1 MRKKE
6 LSTRQVWTVITYNV
20 NWKRVG
26 RKTCLLFF
34 FTLCLKKIRQMAIT
48 NKDPNVKMVPTLDG
62 IGWIDKGVDIK
73 LDRLLA
79 NFFTS
84 DGSQSSLYYRTFKT
98 YQVINAD
105 NVNDVEALRTS
116 MEVYLQSYLSKFFDS
131 VTVEVS
137 LADLQGNKKLLSDLD
152 EAAIGLFLTVTV
164 TDKEGYIEVEKPVIY
179 EGGVFKYTL
188 DRFNKGY

>member
-1 MRKKE
+1 MKKE
-6 LSTRQVWTVITYNV
+6 LSIRPVWMVITYNV

-34 FTLCLKKIRQMAIT
+34 YFVFKKIRQMAIT

-62 IGWIDKGVDIK
+62 IGWIDKGVSIK
-73 LDRLLA
+73 LDWLLS

-84 DGSQSSLYYRTFKT
+84 DGSQSSLYYRMFET

-105 NVNDVEALRTS
+105 NVNDAEQLRLN
-116 MEVYLQSYLSKFFDS
+116 MEVYLQAYLGKYFDS

-137 LADLQGNKKLLSDLD
+137 LADLQGNKKSIYDLP
-152 EAAIGLFLTVTV
+152 EAAIGLYLTVTV
-164 TDKEGYIEVEKPVIY
+164 TDKEGYIEVDKPIVY

-188 DRFNKGY
+188 DKFNKGY

>member
-1 MRKKE
+1 MKKV
-6 LSTRQVWTVITYNV
+6 LSTQLAWTVITYNV
-20 NWKRVG
+20 NWKRVD

-34 FTLCLKKIRQMAIT
+34 YFVFKKISKMAIT

-62 IGWIDKGVDIK
+62 IGWIDKGVEIK
-73 LDRLLA
+73 LDWLLA

-84 DGSQSSLYYRTFKT
+84 DGSQSSLYYRMFKT

-105 NVNDVEALRTS
+105 NVNDAEALRSS

-137 LADLQGNKKLLSDLD
+137 LADLQGNKKSIYDLP
-152 EAAIGLFLTVTV
+152 EAAIGLYVSVTV
-164 TDKEGYIEVEKPVIY
+164 TDKEGYVEVEKPIVY

-188 DRFNKGY
+188 DKFNKGY

>member
-1 MRKKE
+1 MKKE
-6 LSTRQVWTVITYNV
+6 LSIRPVWMVITYNV

-34 FTLCLKKIRQMAIT
+34 FYFVFKKIRQMAIT

-62 IGWIDKGVDIK
+62 IGWIDKGVSIK
-73 LDRLLA
+73 LDWLLS

-84 DGSQSSLYYRTFKT
+84 DGSQSSLYYRMFET

-105 NVNDVEALRTS
+105 NVNDAEQLRLN
-116 MEVYLQSYLSKFFDS
+116 MEVYLQAYLGKYFDS

-137 LADLQGNKKLLSDLD
+137 LADLQGNKKSIYDLP
-152 EAAIGLFLTVTV
+152 EAAIGLYLTVTV
-164 TDKEGYIEVEKPVIY
+164 TDKEGYIEVDKPIIY

-188 DRFNKGY
+188 DKFNKGY

>member
-1 MRKKE
+1 MKKV
-6 LSTRQVWTVITYNV
+6 LSIQQAWTVITYNV
-20 NWKRVG
+20 NWKRVD

-34 FTLCLKKIRQMAIT
+34 FYFVFKKISKMAIT

-62 IGWIDKGVDIK
+62 IGWIDKGVEIK
-73 LDRLLA
+73 LDWLLA

-84 DGSQSSLYYRTFKT
+84 DGSQSSLYYRMFKT

-105 NVNDVEALRTS
+105 NVNDAEALRSS

-137 LADLQGNKKLLSDLD
+137 LADLQGNKKSIYDLP
-152 EAAIGLFLTVTV
+152 EAAIGLYVSVTV
-164 TDKEGYIEVEKPVIY
+164 TDKEGYVEVEKPIVY

-188 DRFNKGY
+188 DKFNKGY

>member
-1 MRKKE
+1 MKKV
-6 LSTRQVWTVITYNV
+6 LSIQQAWMVITYNV
-20 NWKRVG
+20 NWKRVD

-34 FTLCLKKIRQMAIT
+34 FYFVFKKISKMAIT

-62 IGWIDKGVDIK
+62 IGWIDKGVEIK
-73 LDRLLA
+73 LDWLLA

-84 DGSQSSLYYRTFKT
+84 DGSQSSLYYRMFKT

-105 NVNDVEALRTS
+105 NVNDAEALRSS

-137 LADLQGNKKLLSDLD
+137 LADLQGNKKSIYDLP
-152 EAAIGLFLTVTV
+152 EAAIGLYVSVTV
-164 TDKEGYIEVEKPVIY
+164 TDKEGYVEVEKPIVY

-188 DRFNKGY
+188 DKFNKGY

>member
-1 MRKKE
+1 MKKE
-6 LSTRQVWTVITYNV
+6 LSIQQAWTVITYNV
-20 NWKRVG
+20 NWKRVD

-34 FTLCLKKIRQMAIT
+34 YFVFKKISKMAIT

-62 IGWIDKGVDIK
+62 IGWIDKSVEIK
-73 LDRLLA
+73 LDWLLA

-84 DGSQSSLYYRTFKT
+84 DGSQSSLYYRMFKT

-105 NVNDVEALRTS
+105 NVNDAEALRSS

-137 LADLQGNKKLLSDLD
+137 LADLQGNKKSIYDLP
-152 EAAIGLFLTVTV
+152 EAAIGLYVSVTV
-164 TDKEGYIEVEKPVIY
+164 TDKEGYVEVEKPIVY

-188 DRFNKGY
+188 DKFNKGY

>member
-1 MRKKE
+1 MKKE
-6 LSTRQVWTVITYNV
+6 LSIQQAWMVITYNV
-20 NWKRVG
+20 NWKRVD

-34 FTLCLKKIRQMAIT
+34 YFVFKKISKMAIT

-62 IGWIDKGVDIK
+62 IGWIDKGVEIK
-73 LDRLLA
+73 LDWLLA

-84 DGSQSSLYYRTFKT
+84 DGSQSSLYYRMFKT

-105 NVNDVEALRTS
+105 NVNDAEALRSS

-137 LADLQGNKKLLSDLD
+137 LADLQGNKKSIYDLP
-152 EAAIGLFLTVTV
+152 EAAIGLYVSVTV
-164 TDKEGYIEVEKPVIY
+164 TDKEGYVEVEKPIVY

-188 DRFNKGY
+188 DKFNKGY

>member
-1 MRKKE
+1 MKKV
-6 LSTRQVWTVITYNV
+6 LSTQLAWTVITYNV
-20 NWKRVG
+20 NWKRVD

-34 FTLCLKKIRQMAIT
+34 FYFVFKKISKMAIT

-62 IGWIDKGVDIK
+62 IGWIDKGVEIK
-73 LDRLLA
+73 LDWLLA

-84 DGSQSSLYYRTFKT
+84 DGSQSSLYYRMFKT

-105 NVNDVEALRTS
+105 NVNDAEALRSS

-137 LADLQGNKKLLSDLD
+137 LADLQGNKKSIYDLP
-152 EAAIGLFLTVTV
+152 EAAIGLYVSVTV
-164 TDKEGYIEVEKPVIY
+164 TDKEGYVEVEKPIVY

-188 DRFNKGY
+188 DKFNKGY

>member
-1 MRKKE
+1 
-6 LSTRQVWTVITYNV
+6 
-20 NWKRVG
+20 
-26 RKTCLLFF
+26 
-34 FTLCLKKIRQMAIT
+34 MAIT

-62 IGWIDKGVDIK
+62 IGWIDKGVGIK

>member
-1 MRKKE
+1 MKKV
-6 LSTRQVWTVITYNV
+6 LSIQQAWMVITYNV
-20 NWKRVG
+20 NWKRVD

-34 FTLCLKKIRQMAIT
+34 YFVFKKISKMAIT

-62 IGWIDKGVDIK
+62 IGWIDKGVEIK
-73 LDRLLA
+73 LDWLLA

-84 DGSQSSLYYRTFKT
+84 DGSQSSLYYRMFKT

-105 NVNDVEALRTS
+105 NVNDAEALRSS

-137 LADLQGNKKLLSDLD
+137 LADLQGNKKSIYDLP
-152 EAAIGLFLTVTV
+152 EAAIGLYVSVTV
-164 TDKEGYIEVEKPVIY
+164 TDKEGYVEVEKPIVY

-188 DRFNKGY
+188 DKFNKGY

>member
-1 MRKKE
+1 MMKKE
-6 LSTRQVWTVITYNV
+6 LSIRPVWMVITYNV

-34 FTLCLKKIRQMAIT
+34 YFVFKKIRQMAIT

-62 IGWIDKGVDIK
+62 IGWIDKGVSIK
-73 LDRLLA
+73 LDWLLS

-84 DGSQSSLYYRTFKT
+84 DGSQSSLYYRMFET

-105 NVNDVEALRTS
+105 NVNDAEQLRLN
-116 MEVYLQSYLSKFFDS
+116 MEVYLQAYLGKYFDS

-137 LADLQGNKKLLSDLD
+137 LADLQGNKKSIYELP
-152 EAAIGLFLTVTV
+152 EAAIGLYLTVTV
-164 TDKEGYIEVEKPVIY
+164 TDKEGYIEVDKPIVY

-188 DRFNKGY
+188 DKFNKGY

>member
-1 MRKKE
+1 MKKV
-6 LSTRQVWTVITYNV
+6 LSTQQAWTVITYNV
-20 NWKRVG
+20 NWKRVD

-34 FTLCLKKIRQMAIT
+34 YFVFKKISKMAIT

-62 IGWIDKGVDIK
+62 IGWIDKGVEIK
-73 LDRLLA
+73 LDWLLA

-84 DGSQSSLYYRTFKT
+84 DGSQSSLYYRMFKT

-105 NVNDVEALRTS
+105 NVNDAEALRSS

-137 LADLQGNKKLLSDLD
+137 LADLQGNKKSIYDLP
-152 EAAIGLFLTVTV
+152 EAAIGLYVSVTV
-164 TDKEGYIEVEKPVIY
+164 TDKEGYVEVEKPIVY

-188 DRFNKGY
+188 DKFNKGY

>member
-1 MRKKE
+1 MKKE
-6 LSTRQVWTVITYNV
+6 LSIRPVWMVITYNV

-34 FTLCLKKIRQMAIT
+34 YFVFKKIRQMAIT
-48 NKDPNVKMVPTLDG
+48 NKDHNIKMVPTLDG
-62 IGWIDKGVDIK
+62 IGWIDKGVNIK
-73 LDRLLA
+73 LDWLLS

-84 DGSQSSLYYRTFKT
+84 DGSQSSLYYRMFET

-105 NVNDVEALRTS
+105 NVNDAEQLRLN
-116 MEVYLQSYLSKFFDS
+116 MEVYLQTYLSKYFDS

-137 LADLQGNKKLLSDLD
+137 LADLQGNKKSIYDLP
-152 EAAIGLFLTVTV
+152 EAAIGLYLTVTV
-164 TDKEGYIEVEKPVIY
+164 TDKEGYIEVDKPIVY

-188 DRFNKGY
+188 DKFNKGY

>member
-1 MRKKE
+1 MKKE
-6 LSTRQVWTVITYNV
+6 LSIRPVWMVITYNV

-34 FTLCLKKIRQMAIT
+34 YFVFKKIRQMAIT

-62 IGWIDKGVDIK
+62 IGWIDKGVSIK
-73 LDRLLA
+73 LDWLLS

-84 DGSQSSLYYRTFKT
+84 DGSQSSLYYRMFET

-105 NVNDVEALRTS
+105 NVNDVEQLRLN
-116 MEVYLQSYLSKFFDS
+116 MEVYLQAYLGKYFDS

-137 LADLQGNKKLLSDLD
+137 LADLQGNKKSIYDLH
-152 EAAIGLFLTVTV
+152 EAAIGLYLTVTV
-164 TDKEGYIEVEKPVIY
+164 TDKEGYIEVDKPIVY

-188 DRFNKGY
+188 DKFNKGY

>member
-1 MRKKE
+1 MKKV
-6 LSTRQVWTVITYNV
+6 LSIQQAWTVITYNV
-20 NWKRVG
+20 NWKRVD

-34 FTLCLKKIRQMAIT
+34 YFVFKKISKMAIT

-62 IGWIDKGVDIK
+62 IGWIDKGVEIK
-73 LDRLLA
+73 LDWLLA

-84 DGSQSSLYYRTFKT
+84 DGSQSSLYYRMFKT

-105 NVNDVEALRTS
+105 NVNDAEALRSS

-137 LADLQGNKKLLSDLD
+137 LADLQGNKKSIYDLP
-152 EAAIGLFLTVTV
+152 EAAIGLYVSVTV
-164 TDKEGYIEVEKPVIY
+164 TDKEGYVEVEKPIVY

-188 DRFNKGY
+188 DKFNKGY

>member
-1 MRKKE
+1 MKKE
-6 LSTRQVWTVITYNV
+6 LSIRPVWMVITYNV

-34 FTLCLKKIRQMAIT
+34 YFVFKKIRQMAIT

-62 IGWIDKGVDIK
+62 IGWIDKGVSIK
-73 LDRLLA
+73 LDWLLS

-84 DGSQSSLYYRTFKT
+84 DGSQSSLYYRMFET

-105 NVNDVEALRTS
+105 NVNDAEQLRLN
-116 MEVYLQSYLSKFFDS
+116 MEVYLQTYLSKYFDS

-137 LADLQGNKKLLSDLD
+137 LADLQGNKKSIYDLP
-152 EAAIGLFLTVTV
+152 EAAIGLYLTVTV
-164 TDKEGYIEVEKPVIY
+164 TDKEGYIEVDKPIVY

-188 DRFNKGY
+188 DKFNKGY

>member
-1 MRKKE
+1 MKKE
-6 LSTRQVWTVITYNV
+6 LSILPVWMVITYNV

-34 FTLCLKKIRQMAIT
+34 YFVFKKIRQMAIT

-62 IGWIDKGVDIK
+62 IGWIDKGVSIK
-73 LDRLLA
+73 LDWLLS

-84 DGSQSSLYYRTFKT
+84 DGSQSSLYYRMFET

-105 NVNDVEALRTS
+105 NVNDAEQLRLN
-116 MEVYLQSYLSKFFDS
+116 MEVYLQAYLGKYFDS

-137 LADLQGNKKLLSDLD
+137 LADLQGNKKSIYELP
-152 EAAIGLFLTVTV
+152 EAAIGLYLTVTV
-164 TDKEGYIEVEKPVIY
+164 TDKEGYIEVDKPIVY

-188 DRFNKGY
+188 DKFNKGY

>member
-1 MRKKE
+1 MKKE
-6 LSTRQVWTVITYNV
+6 LSIRPVWMVITYNV

-34 FTLCLKKIRQMAIT
+34 YFVFKKIRQMAIT

-62 IGWIDKGVDIK
+62 IGWIDKGVSIK
-73 LDRLLA
+73 LDWLLS

-84 DGSQSSLYYRTFKT
+84 DGSQSSLYYRMFET

-105 NVNDVEALRTS
+105 NVNDAEQLRLN
-116 MEVYLQSYLSKFFDS
+116 MEVYLQAYLGKYFDS

-137 LADLQGNKKLLSDLD
+137 LADLQGNKKSIYELH
-152 EAAIGLFLTVTV
+152 EAAIGLYLTVTV
-164 TDKEGYIEVEKPVIY
+164 TDKEGYIEVDKPIVY

-188 DRFNKGY
+188 DKFNKGY

>member
-1 MRKKE
+1 MKKE
-6 LSTRQVWTVITYNV
+6 LSIRPVWMVITYNV
-20 NWKRVG
+20 NWKRVD

-34 FTLCLKKIRQMAIT
+34 YFVFKKIRQMAIT

-62 IGWIDKGVDIK
+62 IGWIDKGVSIK
-73 LDRLLA
+73 LDWLLS

-84 DGSQSSLYYRTFKT
+84 DGSQSSLYYRMFET

-105 NVNDVEALRTS
+105 NVNDAEQLRLN
-116 MEVYLQSYLSKFFDS
+116 MEVYLQAYLSKYFDS

-137 LADLQGNKKLLSDLD
+137 LADLQGNKKSIYELP
-152 EAAIGLFLTVTV
+152 EAAIGLYLTVTV
-164 TDKEGYIEVEKPVIY
+164 TDKEGYIEVDKPIVY

-188 DRFNKGY
+188 DKFNKGY

>member
-1 MRKKE
+1 MKKE
-6 LSTRQVWTVITYNV
+6 LSIRPVWMVITYNV

-34 FTLCLKKIRQMAIT
+34 YFVFKKIRQMAIT

-62 IGWIDKGVDIK
+62 IGWIDKGVSIK
-73 LDRLLA
+73 LDWLLS

-84 DGSQSSLYYRTFKT
+84 DGSQSSLYYRMFET

-105 NVNDVEALRTS
+105 NVNDAEQLRLN
-116 MEVYLQSYLSKFFDS
+116 MEVYLQAYLGKYFDS

-137 LADLQGNKKLLSDLD
+137 LADLQGNKKSIYDLH
-152 EAAIGLFLTVTV
+152 EAAIGLYLTVTV
-164 TDKEGYIEVEKPVIY
+164 TDKEGYIEVDKPIVY

-188 DRFNKGY
+188 DKFNKGY

>member
-1 MRKKE
+1 
-6 LSTRQVWTVITYNV
+6 
-20 NWKRVG
+20 
-26 RKTCLLFF
+26 
-34 FTLCLKKIRQMAIT
+34 MAIT

-62 IGWIDKGVDIK
+62 IGWIDKGVEIK
-73 LDRLLA
+73 LDWLLT

-84 DGSQSSLYYRTFKT
+84 DGSQSSLYYRMFKT

-105 NVNDVEALRTS
+105 NVNDAEALRSS

-137 LADLQGNKKLLSDLD
+137 LADLQGNKKSIYDLP
-152 EAAIGLFLTVTV
+152 EAAIGLYVSVTV
-164 TDKEGYIEVEKPVIY
+164 TDKEGYVEVEKPIVY

-188 DRFNKGY
+188 DKFNKGY

>member
-1 MRKKE
+1 MKKV
-6 LSTRQVWTVITYNV
+6 LSTQLAWTVITYNV
-20 NWKRVG
+20 NWKRVD

-34 FTLCLKKIRQMAIT
+34 YFVFKKISKMAIT

-62 IGWIDKGVDIK
+62 IGWIDKGVEIK
-73 LDRLLA
+73 LDWLLA

-84 DGSQSSLYYRTFKT
+84 DGSQSSLYYRMFKT

-105 NVNDVEALRTS
+105 NVNDAEALRSS

-137 LADLQGNKKLLSDLD
+137 LADLQGNKKNIYDLP
-152 EAAIGLFLTVTV
+152 EAAIGLYVSVTV
-164 TDKEGYIEVEKPVIY
+164 TDKEGYVEVEKPIVY

-188 DRFNKGY
+188 DKFNKGY

>member
-1 MRKKE
+1 MKKE
-6 LSTRQVWTVITYNV
+6 LSIQQAWMVITYNV
-20 NWKRVG
+20 NWKRG
-26 RKTCLLFF
+26 ERKTCLLFF
-34 FTLCLKKIRQMAIT
+34 YFVFKKISKMAIT

-62 IGWIDKGVDIK
+62 IGWIDKGVEIK
-73 LDRLLA
+73 LDWLLA

-84 DGSQSSLYYRTFKT
+84 DGSQSSLYYRMFKT

-105 NVNDVEALRTS
+105 NVNDAEALRSS

-137 LADLQGNKKLLSDLD
+137 LADLQGNKKSIYDLP
-152 EAAIGLFLTVTV
+152 EAAIGLYVSVTV
-164 TDKEGYIEVEKPVIY
+164 TDKEGYVEVEKPIVY

-188 DRFNKGY
+188 DKFNKGY